1 MSPPAEEPAFR
12 PGVAFAGIF
21 AVTFSGLVAVGAVL
35 PVLPRYVHG
44 PLDGGNIAVGIV
56 VGCYAVTGLMLRPL
70 AGRFADRRGRKP
82 AVLFGSILVALAG
95 FLYLLPL
102 GIAGLVGAR
111 LVLGAG
117 EGTVFTAGSA
127 WIVDLAPEDRRGRVI
142 GLYGLAVW
150 SGLSVGPLIGELLLH
165 ASGYTL
171 VWLFAG
177 AAPLVG
183 AAIALRIPD
192 PYRPHPSLETEH
204 QPLIAREAVR
214 PGAALA
220 LGSIGYAC
228 VAAFVVLH
236 LDARGIGHGAAV
248 FGAFA
253 TMVVLT
259 RLVAGDLPD
268 RVGPARVATG
278 AALVEG
284 VGLVTIGVAQ
294 SLPVAIVGALAMGTA
309 FSLRYPVALADRGRT
324 DSRDPPRRGAR
335 HLHSLLRRRGRDRG
349 PARPGSPAALTDYEG
364 AFLLSAAI
372 AVVVGDG
379 DRRDD
384 RAPGAGP
391 PRRRRPGRL
400 RGRRRAGSGSPG
412 RSARGGRKAPT
423 RRCRSRSG
431 AGGVTASTQ
440 IHSPSGRRS
449 RFTVRSTLMKMY
461 LRQSSTAL
469 IPLPTSAMTIVRCS
483 GEGSSP
489 STRGTSWRIQIS
501 PGPVR
506 GSRRGP
512 IATPSPC
519 GSRPPVRS
527 GRSSASEP
535 RSGAGG
541 GSPRSATPAGRSR
554 RHGCA
559 RRRPNQLALPV
570 AQRRLDELDATPG
583 PDDPGLHRDR
593 ADRHRAEDLEGDPP
607 DLEVGGVLQALD
619 RPADQRRRWARV
631 L

>member
-1 MSPPAEEPAFR
+1 MSSPAEEPAFR

-192 PYRPHPSLETEH
+192 PYRPHPSLESEH

-309 FSLRYPVALADRGRT
+309 FSLLYPSLSLIVVERIPET
-324 DSRDPPRRGAR
+324 RRGAA
-335 HLHSLLRRRGRDRG
+335 LGTFTAFFDAGVGIGAPLAGL
-349 PARPGSPAALTDYEG
+349 AAALTDYEG

-372 AVVVGDG
+372 AVVSATAIALTIAPQA
-379 DRRDD
+379 
-384 RAPGAGP
+384 RA
-391 PRRRRPGRL
+391 RL
-400 RGRRRAGSGSPG
+400 A
-412 RSARGGRKAPT
+412 AGGRA
-423 RRCRSRSG
+423 
-431 AGGVTASTQ
+431 A
-440 IHSPSGRRS
+440 
-449 RFTVRSTLMKMY
+449 
-461 LRQSSTAL
+461 
-469 IPLPTSAMTIVRCS
+469 
-483 GEGSSP
+483 
-489 STRGTSWRIQIS
+489 
-501 PGPVR
+501 
-506 GSRRGP
+506 
-512 IATPSPC
+512 
-519 GSRPPVRS
+519 
-527 GRSSASEP
+527 
-535 RSGAGG
+535 
-541 GSPRSATPAGRSR
+541 
-554 RHGCA
+554 
-559 RRRPNQLALPV
+559 
-570 AQRRLDELDATPG
+570 
-583 PDDPGLHRDR
+583 
-593 ADRHRAEDLEGDPP
+593 
-607 DLEVGGVLQALD
+607 
-619 RPADQRRRWARV
+619 
-631 L
+631 